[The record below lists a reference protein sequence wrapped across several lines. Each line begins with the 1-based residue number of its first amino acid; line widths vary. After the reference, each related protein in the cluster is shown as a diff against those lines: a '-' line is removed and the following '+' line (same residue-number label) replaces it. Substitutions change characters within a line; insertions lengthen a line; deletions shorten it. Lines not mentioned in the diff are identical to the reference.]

1 MDGRKV
7 FVIYPSTPR
16 QLGQTLQN
24 VTGQMAGLDSLYVE
38 TWEQMDIPGRFI
50 LDGILDKLDSSDF
63 LIADI
68 TRLNFNVTFEIGYAI
83 GKGKRIIFII
93 NTL

>member
-1 MDGRKV
+1 MDDRRV

-24 VTGQMAGLDSLYVE
+24 VTGKIAGLDGLYVE

-50 LDGILDKLDSSDF
+50 RDDVL
-63 LIADI
+63 
-68 TRLNFNVTFEIGYAI
+68 
-83 GKGKRIIFII
+83 
-93 NTL
+93 